1 VTDAPD
7 ATDPAEPG
15 RRVAPSLVAGRSLR
29 VVLLVMCV
37 VLAVAVGVAW
47 WRTHDD
53 PPAAGADALTSS
65 SAREDGRQAAARLTR
80 TVLSYD
86 WRTLDED
93 VAAASKVS
101 APSFRA
107 QYARAMSGVR
117 AQTVRNRVTL
127 TAAPVDTAIV
137 SASGSRLVALVFV
150 DQTTT
155 ARGSAN
161 RRLDQNR
168 VLVTLTR
175 HGGEW
180 RVSKM
185 DVF

>member
-1 VTDAPD
+1 MTETAE
-7 ATDPAEPG
+7 TAEPAP
-15 RRVAPSLVAGRSLR
+15 RATPSLVGGRSLSA
-29 VVLLVMCV
+29 VLLVLCL
-37 VLAVAVGVAW
+37 VLAGAVGVAW
-47 WRTHDD
+47 WRARDTGSA
-53 PPAAGADALTSS
+53 PGTDAITSA
-65 SAREDGRQAAARLTR
+65 SAREDGREAAGRLTQ

-93 VAAASKVS
+93 VAAASRVS

-137 SASGSRLVALVFV
+137 SATASRLVALVFV

>member
-1 VTDAPD
+1 MTDSAERRDRGGSRAP
-7 ATDPAEPG
+7 ARG
-15 RRVAPSLVAGRSLR
+15 LVLA
-29 VVLLVMCV
+29 LLVLCL
-37 VLAVAVGVAW
+37 VLAGAAGVTW
-47 WRTHDD
+47 WRTDR
-53 PPAAGADALTSS
+53 PSAAPGDALTSGA
-65 SAREDGRQAAARLTR
+65 ARDDGLAAAKRLTR

-86 WRTLDED
+86 WRTLDQD
-93 VAAASKVS
+93 AADAAKVS

-107 QYARAMSGVR
+107 QYARAMAGVR
-117 AQTVRNRVTL
+117 AETVRDQVTL
-127 TAAPVDTAIV
+127 AAVPVDAAVV
-137 SASGSRLVALVFV
+137 SASASRLVALVFL

-185 DVF
+185 VAF